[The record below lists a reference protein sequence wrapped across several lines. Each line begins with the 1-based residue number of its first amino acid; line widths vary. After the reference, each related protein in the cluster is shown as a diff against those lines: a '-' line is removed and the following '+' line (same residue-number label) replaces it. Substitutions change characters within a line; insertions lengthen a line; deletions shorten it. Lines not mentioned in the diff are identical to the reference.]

1 MNKAQKLIK
10 DIKVVLGIETPAE
23 EVKLQAMKLVDG
35 TEFNVDKAE
44 VGGIATMADGTVMP
58 AGTYETDNAMVL
70 EVGENGEITKLEAKE
85 VETEEERL
93 AREEK
98 EKAELEKVALE
109 ASMLTLADGS
119 TVTVS
124 ERAVGAQATLDGNP
138 LAYGRY
144 ETSDGYI
151 MEIDWNGVIESYEL
165 KVTFEKQENKI
176 LRLEKQTATLV
187 ETVNQLAELVKQS
200 VEQNTELK
208 TKVELATDVKK
219 LPKHDN
225 TEDKPTNLLANN
237 NPVVLA
243 AIERRKNLKK

>member
-23 EVKLQAMKLVDG
+23 EVKLEAMKLVDG

-44 VGGIATMADGTVMP
+44 VGGIATMVDGTVMP

-70 EVGENGEITKLEAKE
+70 EVGENGEITKLEAK
-85 VETEEERL
+85 VMETEEERL

-98 EKAELEKVALE
+98 EKAAKVAME

-144 ETSDGYI
+144 ETADGYI
-151 MEIDWNGVIESYEL
+151 MEIDWNGIIESYEL

-208 TKVELATDVKK
+208 SKVELATDVKK

-225 TEDKPTNLLANN
+225 TVEKLDRFEILAQE
-237 NPVVLA
+237 
-243 AIERRKNLKK
+243 IKKNKK